1 MVEPFH
7 QSGGCGCT
15 ARFSYGVWTRG
26 GARVLF
32 LTHPGVTEV
41 PAGAHIS
48 LDRGVRWGSYMT
60 IHDLAPDSIAEGVED
75 GWTSGVAL
83 VFAGSWLL
91 LVGCYWSIE
100 TRRRARELGY
110 EC

>member
-1 MVEPFH
+1 M
-7 QSGGCGCT
+7 
-15 ARFSYGVWTRG
+15 
-26 GARVLF
+26 
-32 LTHPGVTEV
+32 EV
-41 PAGAHIS
+41 PAGAHIF

-60 IHDLAPDSIAEGVED
+60 IHDLAPDSIAAGVES
-75 GWTSGVAL
+75 GWTPGVAL
-83 VFAGSWLL
+83 VIAGSWLL